1 MRQVKV
7 FWSEKDVNQFLGE
20 PTSGRRIEQ
29 ITPVSV
35 NGMLGFMVEF
45 IVNDKDVQIGIAS
58 RKP

>member
-1 MRQVKV
+1 MRQVKI
-7 FWSEKDVNQFLGE
+7 FWSEKDVNQFLKE
-20 PTSGRRIEQ
+20 NSGQRIEQ
-29 ITPVSV
+29 ITPISV

>member
-7 FWSEKDVNQFLGE
+7 FWSEKDVNQWLRE
-20 PTSGRRIEQ
+20 NSGTRIEQ
-29 ITPVSV
+29 ITPISV